1 MFAVEVIVTQC
12 GSNPKI
18 EHSYMVSS
26 LEEAKNLADN
36 NTWSN
41 PTGECSVARVVSY
54 DNLGNKWVLFE

>member
-1 MFAVEVIVTQC
+1 MFGVEVIVTQC
-12 GSNPKI
+12 GSNSRI
-18 EHSYMVSS
+18 DHYYVVSS
-26 LEEAKNLADN
+26 LEEAKNLAAN